1 MQRVC
6 DVYWCTPF
14 WVQTH
19 FHTFWVQ
26 TYVTFFVFENGLLP
40 HCWHRQYF
48 DSPFATTWLKIW
60 SFILVPAFPEV
71 LRDCTFPGF
80 QAQVHLKTLAM
91 EYYSHESCKTI
102 SKKSPQLQLLTKRKK
117 TTTTFWNGF
126 AHDKLTQTSQIN
138 QHLPYLHYT
147 PWKDLALV
155 RLHVFSQPS
164 TSALLTKLDLATNNW
179 WQRCNFVVSPG
190 NKQIVSIQCVI
201 KCSPGFPLHFFSLK
215 RIFFPLEVLL
225 AACFLGWY
233 LLNTYVCPSVYR
245 EVVT

>member
-1 MQRVC
+1 MLFQR
-6 DVYWCTPF
+6 F
-14 WVQTH
+14 WEIVL
-19 FHTFWVQ
+19 V
-26 TYVTFFVFENGLLP
+26 G
-40 HCWHRQYF
+40 HCH
-48 DSPFATTWLKIW
+48 
-60 SFILVPAFPEV
+60 
-71 LRDCTFPGF
+71 TFPGF
-80 QAQVHLKTLAM
+80 QAQVHVKTLTM
-91 EYYSHESCKTI
+91 EYYSHESCETI
-102 SKKSPQLQLLTKRKK
+102 SKKSLQLHLLTKQKK

-126 AHDKLTQTSQIN
+126 AHDKLTWTSQIN

-164 TSALLTKLDLATNNW
+164 TSALLTKLDLATNSW

-201 KCSPGFPLHFFSLK
+201 KCSPGSPLK

-233 LLNTYVCPSVYR
+233 PLNTYPCRSVYR